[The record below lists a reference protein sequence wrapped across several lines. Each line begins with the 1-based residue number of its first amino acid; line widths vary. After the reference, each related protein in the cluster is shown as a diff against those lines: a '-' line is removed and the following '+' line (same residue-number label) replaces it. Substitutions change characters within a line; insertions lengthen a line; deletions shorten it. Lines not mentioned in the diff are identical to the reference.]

1 MSDITRRRCGARTH
15 TGGLCN
21 NITLTNSTRCYR
33 HGGRAG
39 RPPGTLQHPNTRA
52 AAIEGRRRWV
62 ERMRSAIAAG
72 EVDRFPNGR
81 RARGLPKRSKD
92 RIIAHGQRLVE
103 QAIAEMAKAKK
114 NLPAVPEKPWEEKTV
129 GEKFSANFEDALDFS
144 HEVLNRN
151 TNWEDIELLKLK
163 KEIALAA
170 QSQAIRIRV
179 AELSPRSDDS
189 VVNRLMQ
196 RVAALRRGES
206 VIEIEPDAKTVEP
219 TD

>member
-1 MSDITRRRCGARTH
+1 M
-15 TGGLCN
+15 
-21 NITLTNSTRCYR
+21 
-33 HGGRAG
+33 
-39 RPPGTLQHPNTRA
+39 RA
-52 AAIEGRRRWV
+52 AR
-62 ERMRSAIAAG
+62 ERG
-72 EVDRFPNGR
+72 EIQRFPNGR
-81 RARGLPKRSKD
+81 RAKGLPPRSKD
-92 RIIAHGQRLVE
+92 RIIARGQRLIE
-103 QAIAEMAKAKK
+103 QAIAMAKVA
-114 NLPAVPEKPWEEKTV
+114 LPAVPERPWEEKTV

-179 AELSPRSDDS
+179 AELLPRSDDN
-189 VVNRLMQ
+189 VINRLMQ